1 MGASQISR
9 DGNETYD
16 RIGGWLIIC
25 AIGLALYPVTAA
37 VSLFSEIMPAVS
49 SESWL
54 RLTTPGSVSYHPLW
68 APLLIMELIG
78 NGIFLILSICV
89 VVFFFQRRKFLPK
102 LAIIFLTA
110 NFIFV
115 SVDGYFTQVVLATTD
130 PANMGPVINFVRTL
144 VASIIWVAYF
154 LFSKRVKR
162 TFTR

>member
-1 MGASQISR
+1 MTAAKIYP
-9 DGNETYD
+9 DDNEKYD

-25 AIGLALYPVTAA
+25 AIGLTLYPVQAA
-37 VSLFSEIMPAVS
+37 FSLFSEVMPAVS
-49 SESWL
+49 SENWR

-78 NGIFLILSICV
+78 NGCFLILSTV
-89 VVFFFQRRKFLPK
+89 LVVFFFKRRKFVPK
-102 LAIIFLTA
+102 LAMMFLA
-110 NFIFV
+110 SNFIFV
-115 SVDGYFTQVVLATTD
+115 SLDGYYTQVILATTD

-144 VASIIWVAYF
+144 VASMIWIAYF